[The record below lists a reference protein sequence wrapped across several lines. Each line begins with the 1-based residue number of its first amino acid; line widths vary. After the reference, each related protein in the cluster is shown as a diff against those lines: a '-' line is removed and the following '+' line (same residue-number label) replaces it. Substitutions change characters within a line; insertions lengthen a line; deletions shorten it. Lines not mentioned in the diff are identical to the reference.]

1 MKSKRTKRGVS
12 ARMEADGPFLQQD
25 EARSLR
31 LQLEFLK
38 SDVILAKAGVEST
51 VVVFGSARFLP
62 PERLRVILRKNFR
75 TKAEKELLLR
85 QSKLYEA
92 AEQFGLLTGRES
104 KKHKKAL
111 NFAIATGGGPGIME
125 AANRGAFDAGIKSIG
140 YNISLPREQK
150 PNPYISKGLCFNF
163 RYFALRKMHFALRA
177 KALVVFPG
185 GFGTLDELFE
195 ILTLIQTG
203 RMKPIPVI
211 LFQKAF
217 WDEVISFEALIR
229 MGTITRE
236 DLKIFRYAE
245 TAEEALGIIKD
256 FYKKF

>member
-1 MKSKRTKRGVS
+1 MADVPES
-12 ARMEADGPFLQQD
+12 DGPFLKQE

-38 SDVILAKAGVEST
+38 PDVILTKAGIGST

-62 PERLRVILRKNFR
+62 PERARQRLKKNSLS
-75 TKAEKELLLR
+75 KEEKKLLMW
-85 QSKLYEA
+85 QAKLYQEA
-92 AEQFGLLTGRES
+92 QKFGFLTAQAS
-104 KKHKKAL
+104 KKLKDGNH
-111 NFAIATGGGPGIME
+111 FAIATGGGPGIME
-125 AANRGAFDAGIKSIG
+125 AANRGAHNARIKTIG

-185 GFGTLDELFE
+185 GFGTMDELFE
-195 ILTLIQTG
+195 ILTLIQTR

-211 LFQKAF
+211 LFQRSF
-217 WDEVISFEALIR
+217 WDEVISFDALIR

-245 TAEEALGIIKD
+245 TAGEALGIIKD
-256 FYKKF
+256 FYK